1 MLQINPNTKVVI
13 LTGAGISA
21 ESGIKTFRASGGLWE
36 NHAIEDVATPNAWM
50 RDPNLVWNF
59 YQGRRKQLLEVKPN
73 PAHNALVDL
82 ENHLGNNFLL
92 ITQNVDDLH
101 HRAGSKNVIHMHG
114 ELRLLRCEVCM
125 NVFEMMDEEHLLGN
139 YVACKLCE
147 NNRLR
152 PHIVW
157 FHETP
162 LQLSEIYQKVENCDI
177 FVTIGT
183 SGHVYPA
190 AGLISLAKSCGA
202 KCIGVNLDTPSN
214 YDEHDYFYQG
224 KAGEILPDLVK
235 KWIN

>member
-1 MLQINPNTKVVI
+1 MLQISPNTKIVI

-21 ESGIKTFRASGGLWE
+21 ESGIKTFRASDGLWE
-36 NHAIEDVATPNAWM
+36 NHAIEDVATPNAWLK
-50 RDPNLVWNF
+50 DPLLVWNF

-73 PAHNALVDL
+73 PAHYALVDL
-82 ENHLGNNFLL
+82 ENHLGSNFLV

-125 NVFEMMDEEHLLGN
+125 NVFEMMDKEHLLEN
-139 YVACKLCE
+139 YVACKICE
-147 NNRLR
+147 NKRLR

-162 LQLSEIYQKVENCDI
+162 LQLSEIYQKVENCDV

-202 KCIGVNLDTPSN
+202 KCIGVNLDIPSN

-235 KWIN
+235 KWIH